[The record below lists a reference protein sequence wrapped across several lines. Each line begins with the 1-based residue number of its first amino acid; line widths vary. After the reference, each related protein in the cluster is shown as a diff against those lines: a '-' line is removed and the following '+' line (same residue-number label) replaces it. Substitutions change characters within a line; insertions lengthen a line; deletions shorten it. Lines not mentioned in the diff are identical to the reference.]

1 LRRLLIV
8 SALLALAAC
17 NKLAGPA
24 VAVSDAWA
32 RATAPGQGGAVY
44 ATIDNNG
51 RTGDRLLSVTTD
63 RASMAMIHEGGMDN
77 GVARMRM
84 IDSLDIPART
94 GAKLAPGGNHIM
106 LEGLKAPLVAG
117 DTFQVTMNFER
128 SGEVAVPVS
137 VVAPGSR

>member
-1 LRRLLIV
+1 MRRLLIV

-17 NKLAGPA
+17 NKPAGPA

-51 RTGDRLLSVTTD
+51 RTGDRLVSVTTD
-63 RASMAMIHEGGMDN
+63 RALMAMIHEGGMDN

-84 IDSLDIPART
+84 IDSLDIPAGT

-117 DTFQVTMNFER
+117 DTFQVTMKFER
-128 SGEVAVPVS
+128 SGEMAVPVS

>member
-1 LRRLLIV
+1 MRRLLIV

-17 NKLAGPA
+17 DKPTGPA
-24 VAVSDAWA
+24 VTVSDAWA

-44 ATIDNNG
+44 ATIDNKG
-51 RTGDRLLSVTTD
+51 DAADRLLSVTTD
-63 RASMAMIHEGGMDN
+63 RASMAMIHEGGMEN

-84 IDSLDIPART
+84 IHSLDIPAAS

-106 LEGLKAPLVAG
+106 LEGLKEPLAAG
-117 DTFQVTMNFER
+117 DKFQMTMMFER
-128 SGEVAVPVS
+128 GGEIAVPVQ